1 MLLIKVA
8 EKKNLNMKIV
18 IRAGGTGTRL
28 WPLSRQDNPK
38 QFQPVVGDDPMV
50 KVTFDRVRP
59 VVASRDDIFVSVNA
73 KLLDRLQACLPE
85 VKSTNIIA
93 ETESR
98 NTGPAMCLE
107 VCFLST
113 ICSPDEVIASLPSDD
128 FISDAEAFRNLL
140 KLSAKFLDQNND
152 YILTPAVRPTYLDTG
167 YSYFKAGKNLDSDGE
182 EGIFKVAKVVE
193 KPNEER
199 CQELIDSGIYYC
211 HTGMYL
217 WHLGYIKQLFTD
229 LQPEMT
235 KVCEKIVALMKPG
248 GQEKKI
254 AELYAGLE
262 KMTIES
268 AITDKAPNL
277 AMSVSS
283 GLGWSD
289 LGKWH
294 IIKKMLLNDEANNL
308 TKGRVITN
316 KAKNNLIYS
325 TDKKKVVVIN
335 DLDDLIVVDT
345 PEGLFISS
353 SRRSAEVK
361 ECVAKIKEQ
370 GWHENL

>member
-1 MLLIKVA
+1 
-8 EKKNLNMKIV
+8 MKIV

-28 WPLSRQDNPK
+28 WPMSRQNNPK
-38 QFQPVVGDDPMV
+38 QFQPVVGEDTMI
-50 KVTFDRVRP
+50 KVTYDRVRP
-59 VVASRDDIFVSVNA
+59 AVDSADDLFVSIN
-73 KLLDRLQACLPE
+73 RSMSECLQSALPE
-85 VKSTNIIA
+85 VVEENIITEA
-93 ETESR
+93 ESR

-107 VCFLST
+107 VCFLSVS
-113 ICSPDEVIASLPSDD
+113 CSPDDVIASLPSDD
-128 FISDAEAFRNLL
+128 YISDAEAFRNLL
-140 KLSAKFLDQNND
+140 KLSEKFLAEHND
-152 YILTPAVRPTYLDTG
+152 YILTPAVRPAYLDTG

-182 EGIFKVAKVVE
+182 EAIFKVAKVIE

-199 CQELIDSGIYYC
+199 CQELIDSGVYYC
-211 HTGMYL
+211 HTGMYI
-217 WHLGYIKQLFTD
+217 WRLGYIKELFEK

-235 KVCEKIVALMKPG
+235 KICQEIVGLMQQG
-248 GQEKKI
+248 GQDKQI
-254 AELYAGLE
+254 ADLYASLE

-294 IIKKMLLNDEANNL
+294 VIKRMLLEDETENL
-308 TKGRVITN
+308 TKGRVIAN
-316 KAKNNLIYS
+316 KAKNNLVY
-325 TDKKKVVVIN
+325 TTNNKKVVVIN

-353 SRRSAEVK
+353 SLRSAEVK
-361 ECVAKIKEQ
+361 DCVTKIKEK
-370 GWHENL
+370 GWEECL